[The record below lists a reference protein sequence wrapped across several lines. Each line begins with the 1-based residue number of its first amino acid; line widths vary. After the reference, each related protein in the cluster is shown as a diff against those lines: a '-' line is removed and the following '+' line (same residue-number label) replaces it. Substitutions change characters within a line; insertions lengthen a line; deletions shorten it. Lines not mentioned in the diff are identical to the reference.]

1 MKNTSNGKVKKP
13 KAELKR
19 LMERVSKMDAFIKT
33 QQSKGETQYQ
43 RKKANLEKLM
53 EEKGISEERKIA
65 LRKKFVAEFG
75 TQIERK
81 KLSLKDFQTV
91 KIIGRGAFGEV
102 KLCRKHEDGRIYAM
116 KVMAKAEMFKKNQIA
131 HIQAERD
138 VLACADNPWIVK
150 LYHSFQDKK
159 NLYLVMEFLPGGDL
173 MSILIKHDIL
183 TPEATCFYI
192 SETAT
197 AIKFVHDLNY
207 VHRDLKPD
215 NVLLDST
222 GHVKLTDFGLCKSM
236 ETKRYTLYDKF
247 KKEVDKGPVSTT
259 RPNDYQSTKKTW
271 KGKSRKLIYST
282 VGTPDYIA
290 PEVFAQTGYGK
301 ECDWWSL
308 GVIMYECL
316 VGYPPFYADD
326 PMTTCRNIVNWK
338 KHLVFPPE
346 AELSQAA
353 MDAISK

>member
-1 MKNTSNGKVKKP
+1 MG
-13 KAELKR
+13 L
-19 LMERVSKMDAFIKT
+19 RV
-33 QQSKGETQYQ
+33 
-43 RKKANLEKLM
+43 
-53 EEKGISEERKIA
+53 
-65 LRKKFVAEFG
+65 
-75 TQIERK
+75 
-81 KLSLKDFQTV
+81 
-91 KIIGRGAFGEV
+91 
-102 KLCRKHEDGRIYAM
+102 
-116 KVMAKAEMFKKNQIA
+116 
-131 HIQAERD
+131 
-138 VLACADNPWIVK
+138 
-150 LYHSFQDKK
+150 
-159 NLYLVMEFLPGGDL
+159 
-173 MSILIKHDIL
+173 ILIDENLVYCCHHDSMENI
-183 TPEATCFYI
+183 F
-192 SETAT
+192 
-197 AIKFVHDLNY
+197 
-207 VHRDLKPD
+207 RDLKPD

-259 RPNDYQSTKKTW
+259 RPNDYQSTKNTW